1 MIALLISACI
11 ANPPEGPDSPPA
23 ESPPAADSDAQP
35 DTPVDTPI
43 DPPTPTLAG
52 LTVRIE
58 PPAPRFDE
66 DLRCVVDGNPPEGTL
81 AVAWLREAVPV
92 SVASTATSLPG
103 DTLPHRLQAGLQT
116 WACSLQLLG
125 ADGAVLDAVTS
136 SAVVIE
142 PPVPMVHVRAG
153 NRFYFPWLNFAD
165 NTAVLTRD
173 YGFALDEL
181 SEGLFYRL
189 GGTDGPG
196 VRNGRGP
203 EYSAA
208 LDWHAQ
214 ASFVNNLSELDGVEP
229 CYPCANG
236 VCGDN
241 PDPYGCEGYRLPN
254 AAEWIYAAR
263 EEGGHR
269 GMLPQGQNFNPN
281 TFSDCPDEPYI
292 INGQQGAYSDQI
304 WWRCNSGMGDSMP
317 VGVKSPNLLGIRDML
332 GNGFEFT
339 QEYGFVNPYT
349 SSTDPV
355 SEPLDLTYRLLVSSS
370 SGTNP
375 WTIDDFYR
383 GPNGHHALR
392 IVRTLLPPAP
402 VTP

>member
-1 MIALLISACI
+1 MIALLLSACI
-11 ANPPEGPDSPPA
+11 AHPPEGLDSPPA

-35 DTPVDTPI
+35 DPPVDTPI
-43 DPPTPTLAG
+43 DPPAPNLDG

-58 PPAPRFDE
+58 PSAPRFDE

-92 SVASTATSLPG
+92 SVASTTTSLPG
-103 DTLPHRLQAGLQT
+103 DTLPHLLQAGLQT

-125 ADGAVLDAVTS
+125 ADGAVVDAVTS

-153 NRFYFPWLNFAD
+153 NRFYFPRLNLGD

-181 SEGLFYRL
+181 SEELFYRF

-203 EYSAA
+203 EYSAT
-208 LDWHAQ
+208 LNWHVQTA
-214 ASFVNNLSELDGVEP
+214 FVNHLSELDGVPP
-229 CYPCANG
+229 CYPCADG

-263 EEGGHR
+263 EEGRHR
-269 GMLPQGQNFNPN
+269 GMLPQGQDFNPN
-281 TFSDCPDEPYI
+281 TFEDCPDEPYI
-292 INGQQGAYSDQI
+292 INGNQGAYSAQV
-304 WWRCNSGMGDSMP
+304 WWMCNSPTNEAMP
-317 VGVKSPNLLGIRDML
+317 VGVKEPNALGIRDLL
-332 GNGFEFT
+332 GNRKEYT
-339 QEYGFVNPYT
+339 QEYSYNLPYL
-349 SSTDPV
+349 TDIDPF
-355 SEPLDLTYRLLVSSS
+355 PRFLDYQFRLVAGSS
-370 SGTNP
+370 SGSGP
-375 WTIDDFYR
+375 WPLDSLGSTPDV
-383 GPNGHHALR
+383 PHALR